1 MEATYATSSTTDD
14 DDADDRRSA
23 IDSQTARDIGSNDR
37 SRTKAERGISGAITP
52 MKPSAA
58 PLLLKSRIHA
68 GGTRVLHE
76 LGRGVPGF
84 WGPPASEVAQ
94 LYAALLEVQ
103 S

>member
-1 MEATYATSSTTDD
+1 MKAPCTTSSSDDD

-23 IDSQTARDIGSNDR
+23 IVYPPATDASSPT
-37 SRTKAERGISGAITP
+37 ERRISS
-52 MKPSAA
+52 PSPRPLKRATG

-68 GGTRVLHE
+68 GGVPVVHE

-94 LYAALLEVQ
+94 LYAALREVQ
-103 S
+103 P

>member
-23 IDSQTARDIGSNDR
+23 IDDRTASDIGPNRR
-37 SRTKAERGISGAITP
+37 SRTKAERSKSGAITP
-52 MKPSAA
+52 MKPSTA

-68 GGTRVLHE
+68 GGARVVHE

-94 LYAALLEVQ
+94 LYAALLAVQ